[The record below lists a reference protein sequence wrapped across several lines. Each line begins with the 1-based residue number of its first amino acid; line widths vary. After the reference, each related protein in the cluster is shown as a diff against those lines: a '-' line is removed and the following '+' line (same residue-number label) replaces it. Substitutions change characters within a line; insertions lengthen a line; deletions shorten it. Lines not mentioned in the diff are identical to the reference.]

1 MGTSEA
7 DVTAWL
13 KAHPD
18 DKRGMFADELPQRKV
33 YLDAY
38 YVYKTEVT
46 VAQYRKFC
54 DATKRAMPPEPSW
67 KWQDTHPIVNVSW
80 NDAKAYAEWAGAAL
94 PTEAQWEKAARGGD
108 GRPFPWGF
116 TWDAAKCANWSN
128 SGAGDTQRGT
138 HPVGSFPA
146 GASPYGALDMAGN
159 VWEWCAD
166 WYGADYYKNAA
177 TKNPTGP
184 ETGKGRVLRGG
195 SWYYY
200 YDYYFRTAFRNDGYV
215 PDGWI
220 YYFGFRCSSPPP
232 GR

>member
-1 MGTSEA
+1 
-7 DVTAWL
+7 
-13 KAHPD
+13 
-18 DKRGMFADELPQRKV
+18 
-33 YLDAY
+33 
-38 YVYKTEVT
+38 

-54 DATKRAMPPEPSW
+54 EATKHAMPEEPDW

-80 NDAKAYAEWAGAAL
+80 NDAKAYADWAGAAL

-116 TWDAAKCANWSN
+116 AWDATKCANGSN
-128 SGAGDTQRGT
+128 SGAGDTPRGT

-166 WYGADYYKNAA
+166 WYDADYYKNAA

-184 ETGKGRVLRGG
+184 DTGTGRVLRGG
-195 SWYYY
+195 SWIDYL
-200 YDYYFRTAFRNDGYV
+200 YDGFVRTAHRDSLDFPDCWIDYV
-215 PDGWI
+215 
-220 YYFGFRCSSPPP
+220 GFRCASPPP